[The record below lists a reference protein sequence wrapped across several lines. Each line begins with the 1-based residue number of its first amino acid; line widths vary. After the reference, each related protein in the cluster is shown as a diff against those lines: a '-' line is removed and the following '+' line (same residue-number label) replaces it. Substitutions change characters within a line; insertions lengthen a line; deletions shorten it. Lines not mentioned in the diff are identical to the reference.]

1 MSASLRSLCFSAGSS
16 GKRRVAHS
24 APTLSCECKRW
35 LCLVRISAYFQYAL
49 ASLFTLRAFR
59 LTLCVIPSCSLTFHC
74 VGLQQHHGQSK
85 DPAHLFL
92 RRSILLLRLY
102 HVSDKKY
109 SSSWKYEESFSGT
122 PPMKYPDYD
131 KYRTHISR
139 QITLETMLRGGGCA
153 RRCLLGVVQRVNND
167 GAFALHYIYLPTSF
181 FSRTRI
187 LHAPHHYRARL

>member
-16 GKRRVAHS
+16 GNRRVAHS

-102 HVSDKKY
+102 HVSDTHQKGSTRAAGI
-109 SSSWKYEESFSGT
+109 SSPTVT
-122 PPMKYPDYD
+122 PTLFWQPSYMKYPDYD

-139 QITLETMLRGGGCA
+139 QITLETMLRGVVSD
-153 RRCLLGVVQRVNND
+153 LL
-167 GAFALHYIYLPTSF
+167 F
-181 FSRTRI
+181 
-187 LHAPHHYRARL
+187 